1 MAGENV
7 WTDPRLGI
15 GQGGVE
21 VRRGRERLFPVRL
34 HGGFF
39 QNRKRSYEEGL
50 AGRRQGEKAEAGSRP
65 ILEAEELVSAPP
77 EPF

>member
-1 MAGENV
+1 MGLRGEDARHPKG
-7 WTDPRLGI
+7 TG
-15 GQGGVE
+15 E
-21 VRRGRERLFPVRL
+21 AVRL

-65 ILEAEELVSAPP
+65 ILEAEELVSAPL